1 MRTAPPLRT
10 AIAIA
15 CAALPFAASA
25 ANHDADTQAQLR
37 KLAERLD
44 RLETE
49 NRALRT
55 QLEQAKSN
63 PGTAT
68 ATAPAVEQRLTAL
81 EAAQAQTEQSLATDR
96 ISENE
101 PELVTR
107 LKAVEFQT
115 LSMQK
120 QARQIS
126 AVEGISVSAS
136 LTGVVQQANA
146 SALAAPADGH
156 NRANYRGDI
165 AVTLPGGE
173 MGDTEG
179 RIFVQTRFGQGDGL
193 AMRPTY
199 TGTPNSTSFRVGSGA
214 ADDAQV
220 IIAQAWY
227 QLRTPLPLDGVKRDS
242 RESLSLTF
250 GKIDPFVFFDQ
261 NAIADDETTRF
272 LNNVFVHNPL
282 LDSGGDAGV
291 DAYGFTPGVIASY
304 DNMRNKG
311 SEWNASLGVFGS
323 GSASAF
329 DGPLGQPFVIAQT
342 SLNTRL
348 NALPG
353 HWRAY
358 AWTNGRATELDGSTA
373 RHSGWGVS
381 VDQRVSDSITAFARY
396 GHQMSGAVRFDR
408 ALTGGV
414 ELAGDIWGRGADA
427 VGFAAGV
434 LRSSKA
440 FEHSGATLDSDGDGA
455 PDYAFAPGGQ
465 ERDFELYY
473 RWHIGANFSLT
484 PDLQLIQ
491 NPGGDKNADSAT
503 LIGLRARVGF

>member
-1 MRTAPPLRT
+1 MRTSPHLRT
-10 AIAIA
+10 AIAVA

-25 ANHDADTQAQLR
+25 TNHDAETQAQLR

-55 QLEQAKSN
+55 QLEQAKTTPS
-63 PGTAT
+63 T

-136 LTGVVQQANA
+136 LTGVVQQVNA

-179 RIFVQTRFGQGDGL
+179 RIFVQARFGQGDGL
-193 AMRPTY
+193 ALRPTY

-227 QLRTPLPLDGVKRDS
+227 QLRT
-242 RESLSLTF
+242 LTF

-304 DNMRNKG
+304 DNVRNKG

-342 SLNTRL
+342 SLNARL

-358 AWTNGRATELDGSTA
+358 AWTNGRATELDGSSA

-414 ELAGDIWGRGADA
+414 ELTGDTWGRGADA

-434 LRSSKA
+434 LRTSKA

-491 NPGGDKNADSAT
+491 NPGGDKSAESAT
-503 LIGLRARVGF
+503 IVGLRARVGF